1 MPTLVDNLVPD
12 VETFLT
18 PKIKSFEM
26 GDVAD
31 FDKPADINSDH
42 YEMPDIK
49 KMTLKR
55 RPIYIPDDD
64 NLFADGM
71 KNMEK

>member
-1 MPTLVDNLVPD
+1 MPTLVDGLVPEVD
-12 VETFLT
+12 TFLT

-31 FDKPADINSDH
+31 FDKPADINTDH

-49 KMTLKR
+49 KMSKMSQVEYIL
-55 RPIYIPDDD
+55 RPLYWEYILVP
-64 NLFADGM
+64 
-71 KNMEK
+71 E